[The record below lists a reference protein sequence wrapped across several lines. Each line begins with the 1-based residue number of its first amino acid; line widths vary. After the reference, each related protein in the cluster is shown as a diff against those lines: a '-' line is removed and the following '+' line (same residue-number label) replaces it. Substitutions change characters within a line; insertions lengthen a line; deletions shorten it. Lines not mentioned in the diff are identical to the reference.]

1 MAKTSGKAKPALP
14 RRKHIRLPLADY
26 QIQGTWYFVTICC
39 RDKKPHIKKYAVR
52 DALQEILRE
61 VTSSYQVEL
70 AAYSIL
76 PNHLHIICSAGK
88 EGLVAFLRVFKS
100 KAARRIRQSSNP
112 VFEWQKSFF
121 DHRIRHDK
129 SLDEKARY
137 IWENP
142 VRLGLC
148 HKAEEYPW
156 NGSTLTQ

>member
-1 MAKTSGKAKPALP
+1 MTKTSNKPKFARP
-14 RRKHIRLPLADY
+14 RRKHIRLPQADY

-39 RDKKPHIKKYAVR
+39 RDKKPHMKKRAVR
-52 DALQEILRE
+52 DALQEILQE
-61 VTSSYQVEL
+61 VATSCQVEI

-76 PNHLHIICSAGK
+76 PNHLHLICSAGD
-88 EGLVAFLRVFKS
+88 EGLVTFLRVFKS
-100 KAARRIRQSSNP
+100 KAARKIRKLRNP
-112 VFEWQKSFF
+112 AFEWQKSFF

-137 IWENP
+137 ILENP

-148 HKAEEYPW
+148 NKAEEYPW